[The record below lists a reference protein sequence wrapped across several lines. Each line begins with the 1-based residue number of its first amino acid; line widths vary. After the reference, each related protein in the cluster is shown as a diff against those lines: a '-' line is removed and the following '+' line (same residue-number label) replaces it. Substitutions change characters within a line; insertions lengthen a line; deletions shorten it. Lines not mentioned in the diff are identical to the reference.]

1 MTFRLSI
8 ENIDTLRSPLLFQQ
22 SWCQETMSAGIKR
35 EKKQG
40 RGGMVVREEIDKLG
54 RACP

>member
-1 MTFRLSI
+1 M
-8 ENIDTLRSPLLFQQ
+8 DTLRSSLLLQK
-22 SWCQETMSAGIKR
+22 SWCQDAISAGIKR

-40 RGGMVVREEIDKLG
+40 RGGMAVRQEIDKLG